1 MNSPKLWTKDF
12 IIVSLI
18 NFFTHIIFYMLMVSI
33 ATYVSTEFNTSH
45 SVAGLAT
52 GIFVLASLVARVF
65 AGKYMDY
72 LGRRKVLIGAMIVF
86 VIAMFL
92 HLWAESLIL
101 LLGIRTIHGATH
113 GFITTVAGA
122 VVADLI
128 PDERRGE
135 GTGYYVTSMN
145 IAMAIGPFIGIFISG
160 KFSYQM
166 VFTIGTIVALLD
178 LISAL
183 LLKVPEVELSD
194 GELKKSGFNYRSFME
209 PGAVPISI
217 ALFAITLAYTSLLA
231 YLSLY
236 AKEIGLSEVGSF
248 FFSVYA
254 IALLVTRPFT
264 GRWFDKFGENFV
276 TYPMIISLAIGFL
289 LLSQA
294 TNGVVFLLSAALIGI
309 GYGTIISNFQAIA
322 IQQSPPNR
330 KALATSTFFITL
342 DLANGV
348 GPYLVGLLIG
358 FMSLR
363 LLYLNVTFWVI
374 ICIGIYYVVHGK
386 KAARQRALKK
396 QRTL

>member
-135 GTGYYVTSMN
+135 GTGYKYEYSHGHRT
-145 IAMAIGPFIGIFISG
+145 FYWHFH
-160 KFSYQM
+160 Q
-166 VFTIGTIVALLD
+166 
-178 LISAL
+178 
-183 LLKVPEVELSD
+183 
-194 GELKKSGFNYRSFME
+194 R
-209 PGAVPISI
+209 
-217 ALFAITLAYTSLLA
+217 
-231 YLSLY
+231 
-236 AKEIGLSEVGSF
+236 EI
-248 FFSVYA
+248 
-254 IALLVTRPFT
+254 
-264 GRWFDKFGENFV
+264 
-276 TYPMIISLAIGFL
+276 
-289 LLSQA
+289 
-294 TNGVVFLLSAALIGI
+294 
-309 GYGTIISNFQAIA
+309 
-322 IQQSPPNR
+322 
-330 KALATSTFFITL
+330 
-342 DLANGV
+342 
-348 GPYLVGLLIG
+348 
-358 FMSLR
+358 
-363 LLYLNVTFWVI
+363 
-374 ICIGIYYVVHGK
+374 
-386 KAARQRALKK
+386 
-396 QRTL
+396 

>member
-1 MNSPKLWTKDF
+1 MP
-12 IIVSLI
+12 
-18 NFFTHIIFYMLMVSI
+18 
-33 ATYVSTEFNTSH
+33 
-45 SVAGLAT
+45 
-52 GIFVLASLVARVF
+52 
-65 AGKYMDY
+65 
-72 LGRRKVLIGAMIVF
+72 
-86 VIAMFL
+86 FL
-92 HLWAESLIL
+92 QL
-101 LLGIRTIHGATH
+101 LC
-113 GFITTVAGA
+113 
-122 VVADLI
+122 
-128 PDERRGE
+128 
-135 GTGYYVTSMN
+135 
-145 IAMAIGPFIGIFISG
+145 
-160 KFSYQM
+160 
-166 VFTIGTIVALLD
+166 
-178 LISAL
+178 
-183 LLKVPEVELSD
+183 
-194 GELKKSGFNYRSFME
+194 
-209 PGAVPISI
+209 
-217 ALFAITLAYTSLLA
+217 YTSLLA

>member
-145 IAMAIGPFIGIFISG
+145 IAMAIGPLLA
-160 KFSYQM
+160 FSSAGNLAIKW
-166 VFTIGTIVALLD
+166 FSLLE
-178 LISAL
+178 L
-183 LLKVPEVELSD
+183 LL
-194 GELKKSGFNYRSFME
+194 
-209 PGAVPISI
+209 
-217 ALFAITLAYTSLLA
+217 
-231 YLSLY
+231 LY
-236 AKEIGLSEVGSF
+236 WI
-248 FFSVYA
+248 
-254 IALLVTRPFT
+254 
-264 GRWFDKFGENFV
+264 
-276 TYPMIISLAIGFL
+276 
-289 LLSQA
+289 
-294 TNGVVFLLSAALIGI
+294 
-309 GYGTIISNFQAIA
+309 
-322 IQQSPPNR
+322 
-330 KALATSTFFITL
+330 
-342 DLANGV
+342 
-348 GPYLVGLLIG
+348 
-358 FMSLR
+358 
-363 LLYLNVTFWVI
+363 
-374 ICIGIYYVVHGK
+374 
-386 KAARQRALKK
+386 
-396 QRTL
+396 

>member
-1 MNSPKLWTKDF
+1 
-12 IIVSLI
+12 
-18 NFFTHIIFYMLMVSI
+18 
-33 ATYVSTEFNTSH
+33 
-45 SVAGLAT
+45 
-52 GIFVLASLVARVF
+52 
-65 AGKYMDY
+65 
-72 LGRRKVLIGAMIVF
+72 
-86 VIAMFL
+86 
-92 HLWAESLIL
+92 
-101 LLGIRTIHGATH
+101 
-113 GFITTVAGA
+113 
-122 VVADLI
+122 
-128 PDERRGE
+128 
-135 GTGYYVTSMN
+135 
-145 IAMAIGPFIGIFISG
+145 
-160 KFSYQM
+160 
-166 VFTIGTIVALLD
+166 
-178 LISAL
+178 
-183 LLKVPEVELSD
+183 
-194 GELKKSGFNYRSFME
+194 ME

-330 KALATSTFFITL
+330 KALATLPFITL

-348 GPYLVGLLIG
+348 DLFSRPFNHL
-358 FMSLR
+358 
-363 LLYLNVTFWVI
+363 
-374 ICIGIYYVVHGK
+374 
-386 KAARQRALKK
+386 
-396 QRTL
+396 